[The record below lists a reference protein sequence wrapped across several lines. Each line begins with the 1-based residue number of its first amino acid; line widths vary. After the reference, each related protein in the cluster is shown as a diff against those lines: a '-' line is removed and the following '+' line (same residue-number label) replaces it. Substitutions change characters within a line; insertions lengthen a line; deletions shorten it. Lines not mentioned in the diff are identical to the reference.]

1 MPRTFRSKTLAG
13 GALAAAK
20 RAAKT
25 PQLQTCLLRTL
36 YCLPW
41 TETPVTLFCEGGRFD
56 PQSYGRR
63 LAELKSDLREALTEV
78 QAHEKEIAGPAKE
91 GARLALEQLEVGLKD
106 MLQQVEQKTR
116 KRKHKVQQRAQSR

>member
-13 GALAAAK
+13 GVVAGGK

-25 PQLQTCLLRTL
+25 PGLPTCLLRTFH
-36 YCLPW
+36 CLPW
-41 TETPVTLFCEGGRFD
+41 TGNPVTLPCEGWRFD

-78 QAHEKEIAGPAKE
+78 QAHEKEIAGPAKQ
-91 GARLALEQLEVGLKD
+91 GARLALEELEVGLKD

-116 KRKHKVQQRAQSR
+116 NRKHKVQQRAQSR

>member
-13 GALAAAK
+13 GVVAGGK

-25 PQLQTCLLRTL
+25 PELQTCLLRTFH
-36 YCLPW
+36 CLPW
-41 TETPVTLFCEGGRFD
+41 TGNPVTLPCEGGRFD

-63 LAELKSDLREALTEV
+63 LAELKSDLREALNDV

-91 GARLALEQLEVGLKD
+91 GARLALEQLEDGLKD
-106 MLQQVEQKTR
+106 MLQQVEEKR
-116 KRKHKVQQRAQSR
+116 KRERKV